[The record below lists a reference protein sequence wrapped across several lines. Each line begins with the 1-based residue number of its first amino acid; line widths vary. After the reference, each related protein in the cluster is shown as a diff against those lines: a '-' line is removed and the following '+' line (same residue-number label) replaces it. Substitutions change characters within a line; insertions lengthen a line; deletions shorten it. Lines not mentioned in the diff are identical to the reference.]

1 MLILTTKYL
10 KYVFSEL
17 VKNNFIYLFLA
28 VLGLH
33 CCEGFSL
40 VAASRGNSLTVSP
53 RLPLEAASLAG
64 HRLSGAQASV
74 VAAHGLSIKVP
85 GL

>member
-17 VKNNFIYLFLA
+17 VKNNFIDLFLT
-28 VLGLH
+28 VLALH

-40 VAASRGNSLTVSP
+40 VAVSQGNSVSP
-53 RLPLEAASLAG
+53 RLPLEAASLAV
-64 HRLSGAQASV
+64 HRLSGSQASV